1 MRRVAFPQEPFAL
14 RVGFAWTM
22 TVEDGGPLEDALI
35 LGDHGQVEAVGPWR
49 ELRGRIHS
57 EVADFRGVALAPGL
71 VNAHCHLEL
80 SHLGHGLTL
89 GEGFLPWIRSLVPHL
104 RETLRPEALQ
114 TALGQ
119 MLDCGTAFVADITG
133 RNCEAVAAA
142 LDSAGLGYW
151 QFMEVFGFSS
161 QSYAGSA
168 VICERTQS
176 DAALRHAAT
185 AGHAPYS
192 THPDFLRQAKQWS
205 RVHGRPFSIH
215 LAEPEGEA
223 ELLNSGGGALAE
235 FYRRAGILPHDFQPP
250 VLSSVVY
257 ADSLGLLDAST
268 LAVHCVH
275 VDEVDIGLLHERAAN
290 VCLCPRSNARMAVG
304 RAPWE
309 ALCAAGVNICLG
321 TDGLTSNADLDL
333 WNELRFFREG
343 LLNSLDLAQALA
355 LVTCN
360 PACALGIAEEY
371 GSIAP
376 GRWAVFSVL
385 PEDVAAWPVLKRR
398 APRRRALH

>member
-1 MRRVAFPQEPFAL
+1 VRRVVFPQEPFAL

-22 TVEDGGPLEDALI
+22 AFEDGGPLEDALI
-35 LGDHGQVEAVGPWR
+35 LGDHGQVVAVGPWR
-49 ELRGRIHS
+49 ELRGRIRS
-57 EVADFRGVALAPGL
+57 ELADFSGFALAPGL

-89 GEGFLPWIRSLVPHL
+89 GEGFLPWVRSLVPHL
-104 RETLRPEALQ
+104 REPLSPEAIQ
-114 TALGQ
+114 TALAQ
-119 MLDCGTAFVADITG
+119 LLDCGTAFVADITG
-133 RNCEAVAAA
+133 RNCAAVAAA
-142 LDSAGLGYW
+142 LDSVGLGYW
-151 QFMEVFGFSS
+151 QLMEVFGFSS
-161 QSYAGSA
+161 QSYAGPA
-168 VICERTQS
+168 VTCGQPLS
-176 DAALRHAAT
+176 DSALRHAAT

-192 THPDFLRQAKQWS
+192 THPDILRQAKQWS
-205 RVHGRPFSIH
+205 TAHGRPFSIH

-223 ELLNSGGGALAE
+223 ELLNSGSGALAE
-235 FYRRAGILPHDFQPP
+235 FYRRAGILPRDFQPP
-250 VLSSVVY
+250 VLSSVAY

-275 VDEVDIGLLHERAAN
+275 VNDIDIELLHERAAT
-290 VCLCPRSNARMAVG
+290 VCLCPRSNARMSVG

-343 LLNSLDLAQALA
+343 LLDSLDLAKALA
-355 LVTCN
+355 LITCN

-371 GSIAP
+371 GSIVP
-376 GRWAVFSVL
+376 GRRAVFSVL
-385 PEDVAAWPVLKRR
+385 PEDVAAWPARKRGYSL
-398 APRRRALH
+398 RRALH